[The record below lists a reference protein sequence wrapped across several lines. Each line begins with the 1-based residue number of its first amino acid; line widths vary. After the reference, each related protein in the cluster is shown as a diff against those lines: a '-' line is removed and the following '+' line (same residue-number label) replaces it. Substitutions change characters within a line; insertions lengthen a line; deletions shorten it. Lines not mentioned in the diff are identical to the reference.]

1 LKDTVKVNKHDFE
14 LWVNEFGDD
23 LYSWAV
29 HKINDHN
36 KAEDLVQE
44 TFLSAYKG
52 IESFKG
58 KSNPKTWLFS
68 ILNNKIIDHYRK
80 KAQALE
86 LPASDFNPDS
96 NEITDQMFDQN
107 SNWKA
112 NGLESLWVKEEHL
125 LDNEAFNEVFAN
137 CMKDLPVEWHAAISA
152 KYLIQKDAKS
162 ICQEL
167 GISTSNYWQVI
178 HRAKLLLKK
187 CLELKWF
194 EQLK

>member
-1 LKDTVKVNKHDFE
+1 MKDSVTANKQNFT
-14 LWVNEFGDD
+14 LWVDEFGDD

-29 HKINDHN
+29 HKINDKS

-44 TFLSAYKG
+44 TFLSAYKA

-58 KSNPKTWLFS
+58 ESNPKTWLFK

-80 KAQALE
+80 KATVQE
-86 LPASDFNPDS
+86 HSESDFKTESFN
-96 NEITDQMFDQN
+96 ITEQMFDQN

-112 NGLESLWVKEEHL
+112 NGLEALWTKDEHL
-125 LDNEAFNEVFAN
+125 LDDEGFNKVFAI
-137 CMKDLPVEWHAAISA
+137 CMNDLPKDWHQAISA
-152 KYLIQKDAKS
+152 KYLMQKDAKL

-167 GISTSNYWQVI
+167 GISSSNYWQVI

-187 CLELKWF
+187 CLEMKWF
-194 EQLK
+194 EP